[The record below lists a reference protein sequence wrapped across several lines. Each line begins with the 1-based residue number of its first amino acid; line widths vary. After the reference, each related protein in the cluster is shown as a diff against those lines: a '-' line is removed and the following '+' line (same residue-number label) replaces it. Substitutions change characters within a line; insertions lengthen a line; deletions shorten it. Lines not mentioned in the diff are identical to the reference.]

1 MCNKTSPGSD
11 FPWNIFA
18 DIITFNRNKV
28 VIQVKDNR
36 KIQLINDTCKCF
48 PNICW
53 AFANF
58 SIIYGILE
66 TSRGEKLGQKSE
78 ECYFLKRWDSHSG
91 HWGWTPKVKQ
101 SKDKLD
107 YKIIP
112 ELKSWATDSIFT
124 YLIDENRNLSDC
136 YIIKIVKNT
145 AGCE

>member
-1 MCNKTSPGSD
+1 MIHANAFQIYVGHL
-11 FPWNIFA
+11 
-18 DIITFNRNKV
+18 
-28 VIQVKDNR
+28 
-36 KIQLINDTCKCF
+36 LISALFMVFKKLL
-48 PNICW
+48 
-53 AFANF
+53 
-58 SIIYGILE
+58 G
-66 TSRGEKLGQKSE
+66 GEKLGQKSE
-78 ECYFLKRWDSHSG
+78 ECYFLKKWDSHSG